1 MNKIISLIFITS
13 TLLISEEIKDKNKL
27 FTSICT
33 EDVKLGIFFRDGNY
47 SPSGLKPKQHIVQKI
62 RKGNVLESGA
72 CSYSNSYLEY
82 NREHGNRIF
91 RMGCYNIR
99 EVDSEFYGNESKICN
114 ESWIK
119 KDGQEIL
126 EGIDCE
132 NFTLIPNKY
141 FQQSK
146 INGIM
151 NIGIVQDIE
160 EIYKE
165 SIPSL
170 SVGKCKVITQ

>member
-1 MNKIISLIFITS
+1 MNKIISLIFIIS

-33 EDVKLGIFFRDGNY
+33 EDVKLGIFLRDGNY
-47 SPSGLKPKQHIVQKI
+47 SPSGLKPEQHIVQKI
-62 RKGNVLESGA
+62 KKGNILESGE
-72 CSYSNSYLEY
+72 CSFSSSDLDYKL
-82 NREHGNRIF
+82 EHGDRTF
-91 RMGCYNIR
+91 RKGCYNIR
-99 EVDSEFYGNESKICN
+99 KVESEFYGNESKVCN

-126 EGIDCE
+126 EGIDCD
-132 NFTLIPNKY
+132 NFTLMPNKY

-160 EIYKE
+160 EIYRK
-165 SIPSL
+165 SMPSL